1 MISFLTSLSLAFLGL
16 ILMSYF
22 NEKVVKLPTEIGL
35 MVIAVGLSLVLL
47 FLQCLG
53 ITNIDQLP
61 FAFDGMEFHE
71 LVMNGFLCFLLFS
84 GSATI
89 RFKDLTQDKFLIST
103 LAFFSTLT
111 ATLVYAALCFKLG
124 QLLNLNFSFLQ
135 ACIIGSIVAPTD
147 PIAAMSILKKVGLP
161 HRISLVMEGE
171 SLFNDGIAVAL
182 FVTFSSLN
190 AAPQAHPIAG
200 FVETILLNI
209 FGAIAIAIIISS
221 ILFYFFKH
229 TSQKHLEI
237 LISLAAVTMAY
248 SISEWSEVSAPT
260 AAVVVGIFFA
270 TKMNELHEDNE
281 SYYENFYLFWKI
293 TDKIL
298 NGFLYILIG
307 LAAILIHETHYFF
320 LIVGASIVFGLI
332 ARYLSILLP
341 IQLFSRRS
349 SLKPENYT
357 PDKKKKEGAAM
368 SKLLTWC
375 GLKGGICI
383 ALALGTKGAFTKEQY
398 DFVVLGTYAIVAFS
412 TIVQGLSIQPL
423 YNRIKTNFY

>member
-1 MISFLTSLSLAFLGL
+1 M
-16 ILMSYF
+16 
-22 NEKVVKLPTEIGL
+22 
-35 MVIAVGLSLVLL
+35 
-47 FLQCLG
+47 
-53 ITNIDQLP
+53 
-61 FAFDGMEFHE
+61 
-71 LVMNGFLCFLLFS
+71 
-84 GSATI
+84 
-89 RFKDLTQDKFLIST
+89 
-103 LAFFSTLT
+103 
-111 ATLVYAALCFKLG
+111 
-124 QLLNLNFSFLQ
+124 
-135 ACIIGSIVAPTD
+135 APTD